1 MTKFTLPGIVASA
14 LLLAAANSLAV
25 PPAGQDALAGPKIKV
40 DVGGRK
46 LNMYCVGKGSP
57 TVLFEADAGRAGWDW
72 SAVLP
77 EVAKRTRA
85 CVYDRAGLGSSD
97 PIIRASTVANASKDL
112 NFLIKNARLEA
123 PFVMVGAGYGAMV
136 AQHFALRSRGAA
148 VTGLVLVQPMHENVL
163 PADRA
168 AQLDDALACLGSIEQ
183 GKADATC
190 VYPTT
195 TINGEIGPALA
206 AAQTAQAAKPAY
218 WRARASEWDSLET
231 SANQLRTA
239 RKPFGEI
246 KVVDVKE
253 GQPAAIIDAVIG
265 VLDAP
270 GAIRQ

>member
-1 MTKFTLPGIVASA
+1 MTKFALSAVATTL
-14 LLLAAANSLAV
+14 LLLASASAHAT

-46 LNMYCVGKGSP
+46 LNMYCVGKGSQ

-123 PFVMVGAGYGAMV
+123 PFVLVGAGYGAMV

-148 VTGLVLVQPMHENVL
+148 VSGLVLVQPLHEDAL

-168 AQLDDALACLGSIEQ
+168 TQLEVALACLTATEQ
-183 GKADATC
+183 GKTDAAC
-190 VYPTT
+190 AYPATS
-195 TINGEIGPALA
+195 INGEIGPALA
-206 AAQTAQAAKPAY
+206 SAQAAQAAKPAY

-231 SANQLRTA
+231 SASQLRTV
-239 RKPFGEI
+239 RKPLGDI
-246 KVVDVKE
+246 KVVEVKD
-253 GQPAAIIDAVIG
+253 GQPAAIIDAVLG
-265 VLDAP
+265 MLDAP
-270 GAIRQ
+270 AATRE